1 MGALTVNLPG
11 RRAVFVREYLIDF
24 NATQAAIRAGYSV
37 RTGKAQGSRLLTNAD
52 VAAAIAEAQADRAA
66 HLGIDADW
74 VLRRLRDLSD
84 RCAQAVPVIDKSG
97 QETGMYVFNASGAIR
112 AAELVGK
119 HLGMFRERVELTGK
133 DGGAIRAETCDA
145 VADARLAAVVARV
158 AAAAEYTGV
167 QQLKNEGSQEAH

>member
-1 MGALTVNLPG
+1 M
-11 RRAVFVREYLIDF
+11 
-24 NATQAAIRAGYSV
+24 
-37 RTGKAQGSRLLTNAD
+37 
-52 VAAAIAEAQADRAA
+52 
-66 HLGIDADW
+66 
-74 VLRRLRDLSD
+74 
-84 RCAQAVPVIDKSG
+84 PVIDKSG